1 MEKITMNKY
10 TTEDGVYFKITDE
23 LGNVSYVQLSEGNS
37 IVSIHKVEVIMEEE
51 YLAATEPDKVN

>member
-1 MEKITMNKY
+1 MNKY